1 MNINM
6 RVPQVSHFINGLKC
20 SNHDHG
26 ASCAVDAL
34 LELFYYGI
42 YKHDAFLQ
50 QSDSTDGLCSKLIST
65 CIAREAYGADCSIR
79 EQIWMD
85 LVNVL
90 PHAYYPQGR
99 RDAEI
104 LAALQTVALTPGPS
118 FQTEHAGELHC
129 CNPICS
135 NTQNF
140 FFTSSAL
147 HYLDATLNNRCNGNI
162 ARVIEESLHQSVMQ
176 ELMFR
181 RCDACLDQ
189 FYLGNFQSQTSRFF
203 MVALGLSSDARNLQ
217 LPQVVVPEVITV
229 RGCLYHL
236 RGAIQ
241 MEPGHFLAICK
252 VGDQFGVFDGCLP
265 NMAMFSTFA
274 AAVSRSSDSQREKV
288 LSGDDKGIHILL
300 YGIESALD
308 APSPTVS
315 MASVSGRSS
324 PDLNVASMPDVSRS
338 SPCPGSLTHYGDS
351 DVPMASVSGRSS
363 PDLDVASMPDVS
375 RSSPCPGSLTHC
387 GDSDV
392 PMASVSGRSSPDLDV
407 ASMPDVSRSSPCPGS
422 LTHYGDSDVPMASV
436 SGRSSPDLDVASMP
450 DVSRS
455 SPCPGSLAH
464 CGDSDVSMASIS
476 GRSSP
481 DLDVASMPDVSRSS
495 PCPGSLAHCG
505 DSDVPMASVSG
516 RSSPDLDVASMPDV
530 SRSSPCPGS
539 LAHCGD
545 SDVSMASISGRSSP
559 DLDVAS
565 MPDVSRSS
573 PCPGSLAHCGD
584 SDVSMTSSPSSPESV
599 PPASPRSMAD
609 KFTTFVVDNLESQKF
624 TGDSSITLHYVIWH
638 DKRYVRHSDVI
649 SYLNLEAHMN
659 NRGYRSFCNGLTRTN
674 NECSDVY
681 LLEKGSKC
689 RWIQV
694 EILISLLCDKKF
706 FRQKKVEKHAL
717 KNALMQTEPACSQMH
732 PVTDCD
738 SSKPGKKLPNS
749 SKSKSRSSA
758 AASFTTTIHCGV
770 EERSFPVGSSET
782 VRYTTWQGDIY
793 LATADVFSCLQ
804 LTQHI
809 SSQGYK
815 FICSALRRNKQDNNS
830 VFLED
835 ENKAKWIQMQALI
848 ILLKDA
854 KFFSQNFQHKNALY
868 SHLQVLSDAGD
879 SCNRSDNALPS
890 ATPITPN
897 NSKVTA
903 DTDTSNGHESKV
915 SSGIANLTTALSEEP
930 KSLFVLRVQGTAV
943 SYLEWPGQMYFSLSD
958 CFKAIDKPSYLS
970 NRGFG
975 EIGSCLT
982 RLNIC
987 SEETFLHV
995 VLPTSTLRDT
1005 RWIAKKALQAMLR
1018 DHTLF
1023 PRKKRE
1029 KLFFLTKLQNMRSV
1043 SMDMEI
1049 SEIPSDD
1056 CVDMSPLVSPGS
1068 VPPDNESS
1076 DTSSNDFQTEAQ
1088 ATESSPIL
1096 HVPVSGSVRL
1106 HGQPTSY
1113 VVHKDKVFIEIRAF
1127 ALFTRHIGHR
1137 GYGHL
1142 QQALTAEGLDPSLC
1156 CVTCSGQYKWTHM
1169 TSKALLL
1176 LVHNFFVCNSV
1187 ERQMIVDSVDELK
1200 DIIIVHLLNKDPQ
1213 NRPMSNT
1220 FISKRNSEKL
1230 TDFVAKEIGSK
1241 EAFLETISQL
1251 IASPQKIVT
1260 GLNSMYLDKDD
1271 LMQIFLSAAKCP
1283 SKRGLVRD
1291 AVTQYFSQQHPF
1303 SAEEMLFIQE
1313 NFSGVRLIDAMRKKI
1328 PGLIPSVCQERTA
1341 RISSRK
1347 AFRAVLLPKQTATG
1361 WRVDPMRLLE
1371 AILHKYHFVTDD
1383 VLIRLWGDGR
1393 EIGGR
1398 HNVLIGMS
1406 IVNNSLKLR
1415 DESYHDPKGVFPLLI
1430 CHEGDSR
1437 DNLEENLGK
1446 SQFLE
1451 NFVKTLPSNVRVF
1464 LCGDHM
1470 FLQNILGSEA
1480 DELSPTSDLG
1490 WNLYSKTSKEQKKQV
1505 AKNGLRTDL
1514 TNKFDRPF
1522 PNSLLPS
1529 IPVEQTVFCT
1539 LHAVARIV
1547 EKLLNL
1553 EINIIFS

>member
-265 NMAMFSTFA
+265 NVAMFSTFA

-324 PDLNVASMPDVSRS
+324 PDLDVASMPDVSRS
-338 SPCPGSLTHYGDS
+338 SPCPGSLTHYGDSDVPMASVSGRSSPDLDVASMPDVSRSSPCPGSLTHYGDFDVPMASVSGHSSPDLDVASMPDVSRSSPCPGSLTHCGDS

-407 ASMPDVSRSSPCPGS
+407 ASMPDVSRSSSCPGSLAHCGDSDVSMASISGRSSPDLDVASMPDVSRSSPCPGSLAHCGDSDVPMASVSGRSSPDLDVASMPDVSRSSPCPGS
-422 LTHYGDSDVPMASV
+422 LTHCGDSDVPMASV

-505 DSDVPMASVSG
+505 DSDVPMASV
-516 RSSPDLDVASMPDV
+516 
-530 SRSSPCPGS
+530 
-539 LAHCGD
+539 
-545 SDVSMASISGRSSP
+545 SGRSSP

-717 KNALMQTEPACSQMH
+717 KTALMQTEPACTQMH

-815 FICSALRRNKQDNNS
+815 FICSALRRNKQDNNN

-943 SYLEWPGQMYFSLSD
+943 SYLEWQGQMYFSLSD

-1023 PRKKRE
+1023 PRKK
-1029 KLFFLTKLQNMRSV
+1029 
-1043 SMDMEI
+1043 
-1049 SEIPSDD
+1049 
-1056 CVDMSPLVSPGS
+1056 
-1068 VPPDNESS
+1068 
-1076 DTSSNDFQTEAQ
+1076 
-1088 ATESSPIL
+1088 
-1096 HVPVSGSVRL
+1096 
-1106 HGQPTSY
+1106 
-1113 VVHKDKVFIEIRAF
+1113 
-1127 ALFTRHIGHR
+1127 
-1137 GYGHL
+1137 
-1142 QQALTAEGLDPSLC
+1142 
-1156 CVTCSGQYKWTHM
+1156 
-1169 TSKALLL
+1169 
-1176 LVHNFFVCNSV
+1176 
-1187 ERQMIVDSVDELK
+1187 
-1200 DIIIVHLLNKDPQ
+1200 
-1213 NRPMSNT
+1213 
-1220 FISKRNSEKL
+1220 KR
-1230 TDFVAKEIGSK
+1230 
-1241 EAFLETISQL
+1241 
-1251 IASPQKIVT
+1251 KIVFPH
-1260 GLNSMYLDKDD
+1260 
-1271 LMQIFLSAAKCP
+1271 QITEHAKC
-1283 SKRGLVRD
+1283 
-1291 AVTQYFSQQHPF
+1291 
-1303 SAEEMLFIQE
+1303 
-1313 NFSGVRLIDAMRKKI
+1313 
-1328 PGLIPSVCQERTA
+1328 
-1341 RISSRK
+1341 
-1347 AFRAVLLPKQTATG
+1347 
-1361 WRVDPMRLLE
+1361 
-1371 AILHKYHFVTDD
+1371 
-1383 VLIRLWGDGR
+1383 
-1393 EIGGR
+1393 
-1398 HNVLIGMS
+1398 
-1406 IVNNSLKLR
+1406 
-1415 DESYHDPKGVFPLLI
+1415 
-1430 CHEGDSR
+1430 
-1437 DNLEENLGK
+1437 
-1446 SQFLE
+1446 
-1451 NFVKTLPSNVRVF
+1451 
-1464 LCGDHM
+1464 
-1470 FLQNILGSEA
+1470 
-1480 DELSPTSDLG
+1480 
-1490 WNLYSKTSKEQKKQV
+1490 
-1505 AKNGLRTDL
+1505 
-1514 TNKFDRPF
+1514 
-1522 PNSLLPS
+1522 
-1529 IPVEQTVFCT
+1529 
-1539 LHAVARIV
+1539 
-1547 EKLLNL
+1547 
-1553 EINIIFS
+1553 